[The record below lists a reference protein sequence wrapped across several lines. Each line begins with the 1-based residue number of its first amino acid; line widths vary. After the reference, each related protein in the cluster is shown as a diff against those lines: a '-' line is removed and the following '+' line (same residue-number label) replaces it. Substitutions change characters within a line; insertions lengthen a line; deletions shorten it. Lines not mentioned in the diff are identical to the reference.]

1 MKLFFRII
9 LAFISI
15 SINAQSSDVKFGK
28 VSMEE
33 VTDIEH
39 DIDKESDAAILFQK
53 ERLVYDYNPSKGFN
67 YSRKVHYRIKIYK
80 KSGLSWS
87 TITVPLYNNGALN
100 QKIYGVEGFTFNV
113 QNNEIVKDKLKK
125 DGVFTQ
131 NVNKYEDKVSI
142 TLPNVKE
149 GSIIDIEYEIASDF
163 VGSIAPFVI
172 QYGIPVN
179 QVDIKVEV
187 PEFFNF
193 KKNVRGFYPIN
204 IEELTEKKRINF
216 QYRTE
221 KIVNSFGNNGAKAN
235 SAIERGNL
243 EYFETDYSII
253 ANNIPAFKE
262 EQYTDNIEN
271 YRSAVVFELE
281 STKFPSEGYR
291 MYSQSWGDV
300 ANVIYKY
307 DDFGGE
313 LNSDKAFR
321 KKIDVLISKY
331 ADKAELAASI
341 YNFVKEK
348 IVWDGYYGY
357 GCENGFEKT
366 IEEQKGNVA
375 DINLMLTAMLRY
387 AGFEANPVLVSTK
400 KHGIPLF
407 PTTNGF
413 NYVIAAIEN
422 NGDYILMDA
431 TNNMLAVNELPNRA
445 INWYGRLVRED
456 GTSASIDLSPKKSS
470 SKTIFMNVK
479 LQEDGLVNGNMRTSL
494 TDNLAYDYRDANS
507 AKSVDEIK
515 DEKSES
521 LTYTEILNL
530 EVKNLN
536 VPGMP
541 MVETISF
548 ENENGLERI
557 GEKIYLDPMLFLA
570 IKENPFKMDNREYP
584 IDFVYPRTE
593 KINISLNIPEGYKV
607 EYLPENLAIGLPEGR
622 GIYNFTI
629 KENGNI
635 IQLVSSYEI
644 KYAMFSPNYYTA
656 VKEFYNQIVQ
666 KQSEKVIMTKI

>member
-1 MKLFFRII
+1 MKLHITFI

-15 SINAQSSDVKFGK
+15 SINAQTNDIKFGK

-33 VTDIEH
+33 VAQKEH
-39 DIDKESDAAILFQK
+39 NLDKEADAAILFQK

-67 YSRKVHYRIKIYK
+67 YSRKVHYRIKVYK

-87 TITVPLYNNGALN
+87 TITVPLYNNGALS
-100 QKIYGVEGFTFNV
+100 QKIYGVEGLTFNV
-113 QNNEIVKDKLKK
+113 QGNEIVKDKLKK

-142 TLPNVKE
+142 TMPNVKE

-163 VGSIAPFVI
+163 VGSIAPFVV

-179 QVDIKVEV
+179 LVDIKVEI
-187 PEFFNF
+187 PEYFNY
-193 KKNVRGFYPIN
+193 KKNVRGFYPVQIG
-204 IEELTEKKRINF
+204 EVTEKKRLNF

-221 KIVNSFGNNGAKAN
+221 KIVNSFGNNGAVAN
-235 SAIERGNL
+235 SAVERGKL
-243 EYFETDYSII
+243 EYFETDYIII
-253 ANNIPAFKE
+253 ADNIPAFKE

-271 YRSAVVFELE
+271 YSSAIVFELE
-281 STKFPSEGYR
+281 STKFPNEGYR
-291 MYSQSWGDV
+291 MYSQTWGDV

-313 LNSDKAFR
+313 LSKNKVFR
-321 KKIDVLISKY
+321 KDIDVLISKY

-357 GCENGFEKT
+357 GCENGFDKT

-387 AGFEANPVLVSTK
+387 AGFKANPVLVSTK

-407 PTTNGF
+407 PTTSGF
-413 NYVIAAIEN
+413 NYVISAIEN
-422 NGDYILMDA
+422 GGDYILLDA

-456 GTSASIDLSPKKSS
+456 GSSLSIDLSPKKSS
-470 SKTIFMNVK
+470 SKTIFMNLQ

-494 TDNLAYDYRDANS
+494 TDNLAYDYRDTNS
-507 AKSVDEIK
+507 SKSVEKIK
-515 DEKSES
+515 NEKSEV

-536 VPGMP
+536 VPGLP
-541 MVETISF
+541 IVETISF

-557 GEKIYLDPMLFLA
+557 GEKIYVDPMLFLA
-570 IKENPFKMDNREYP
+570 IKENPFKMEKREYP
-584 IDFVYPRTE
+584 IDFIFPRTE
-593 KINISLNIPEGYKV
+593 KINVTLNIPDVYKV
-607 EYLPENLAIGLPEGR
+607 EYLPENLAIGLPEDK
-622 GIYNFTI
+622 GIYNFTM
-629 KENGNI
+629 KENGNT

-644 KYAMFSPNYYTA
+644 KTAMFSPNYYTA
-656 VKEFYNQIVQ
+656 IKEFFNQIVK
-666 KQSEKVIMTKI
+666 KQTEKVVLTKI

>member
-1 MKLFFRII
+1 MKLHFTFI

-15 SINAQSSDVKFGK
+15 SINAQTNDIKFGK

-33 VTDIEH
+33 VAQKEH
-39 DIDKESDAAILFQK
+39 NLDKEADAAILFKK

-67 YSRKVHYRIKIYK
+67 YSRKVHYRIKVYK

-87 TITVPLYNNGALN
+87 TITVPLYNNGALS
-100 QKIYGVEGFTFNV
+100 QKIYGVEGLTFNV
-113 QNNEIVKDKLKK
+113 QGNEIVKDKLKK

-142 TLPNVKE
+142 TMPNVKE

-163 VGSIAPFVI
+163 VGSIAPFVV

-179 QVDIKVEV
+179 LVDIKVEI
-187 PEFFNF
+187 PEYFNY
-193 KKNVRGFYPIN
+193 KKNVRGFYPVQIG
-204 IEELTEKKRINF
+204 EVTEKKRLNF

-221 KIVNSFGNNGAKAN
+221 KIVNSFGNNGAVAN
-235 SAIERGNL
+235 SAVERGKL
-243 EYFETDYSII
+243 EYFETDYII
-253 ANNIPAFKE
+253 ISDNIPAFKE

-271 YRSAVVFELE
+271 YRSAIVFELE

-291 MYSQSWGDV
+291 MYSQTWGDV

-313 LNSDKAFR
+313 LSKNKVFR
-321 KKIDVLISKY
+321 KDIDVLISKY

-387 AGFEANPVLVSTK
+387 AGFKANPVLVSTK
-400 KHGIPLF
+400 NHGVPLF
-407 PTTNGF
+407 PTTSGF
-413 NYVIAAIEN
+413 NYVISAIEN
-422 NGDYILMDA
+422 GGDYILLDA

-456 GTSASIDLSPKKSS
+456 GSSVSIDLSPKKLS
-470 SKTIFMNVK
+470 SKTIFMNVQLK
-479 LQEDGLVNGNMRTSL
+479 EDGLVNGNMRTSL
-494 TDNLAYDYRDANS
+494 TDNLAYDYRDVNS
-507 AKSVDEIK
+507 RKSIEEIK
-515 DEKSES
+515 DEKSEL

-536 VPGMP
+536 VPGLP

-557 GEKIYLDPMLFLA
+557 GEKIYVDPMLFLA
-570 IKENPFKMDNREYP
+570 IKENPFKMEKREYP
-584 IDFVYPRTE
+584 IDFIFPRAE

-607 EYLPENLAIGLPEGR
+607 EYLPENLAIGLPEGK
-622 GIYNFTI
+622 GIYNFTM
-629 KENGNI
+629 KENGNN

-644 KYAMFSPNYYTA
+644 KNAMFSPNYYTA
-656 VKEFYNQIVQ
+656 IKEFYNQIVQ
-666 KQSEKVIMTKI
+666 KQTEKVVLTKI

>member
-1 MKLFFRII
+1 MKLHITII
-9 LAFISI
+9 LALCSFFV
-15 SINAQSSDVKFGK
+15 NAQSSEVKFGK
-28 VSMEE
+28 VSMDE
-33 VTDIEH
+33 VRQKEH
-39 DIDKESDAAILFQK
+39 SLDKEADAAILFQK
-53 ERLVYDYNPSKGFN
+53 ERLVYDYNPEKGFN

-87 TITVPLYNNGALN
+87 TITVPLRNNGALK
-100 QKIYGVEGFTFNV
+100 QKIYGVEGLTFNI
-113 QNNEIVKDKLKK
+113 QNNKIVKDKLKK

-131 NVNKYEDKVSI
+131 NINKYEDKVSI

-163 VGSIAPFVI
+163 VGSIAPFVV

-179 QVDIKVEV
+179 LVDIKVEI
-187 PEFFNF
+187 PEYFNY
-193 KKNVRGFYPIN
+193 KKNTRGFYPVKIG
-204 IEELTEKKRINF
+204 EVTEKKKIDF
-216 QYRTE
+216 QYREERDT
-221 KIVNSFGNNGAKAN
+221 KAFLGGGEQ
-235 SAIERGNL
+235 SQGIRRGNL
-243 EYFETDYSII
+243 EYFETDYSIT

-271 YRSAVVFELE
+271 YRSAIVFELE

-291 MYSQSWGDV
+291 MYSQTWGDV

-313 LNSDKAFR
+313 LSKDKVFR
-321 KKIDVLISKY
+321 KDIDILISKY
-331 ADKAELAASI
+331 TDKAEPAASI
-341 YNFVKEK
+341 YNYVKEK
-348 IVWDGYYGY
+348 IVWDGYYGF

-366 IEEQKGNVA
+366 LEEQKGNVA
-375 DINLMLTAMLRY
+375 DINLMLTSMLRY
-387 AGFEANPVLVSTK
+387 AGFKANPVLVSTK

-422 NGDYILMDA
+422 DGDYILLDA

-456 GTSASIDLSPKKSS
+456 GTSTSIDLSPKKIS

-494 TDNLAYDYRDANS
+494 TDNLAYDYRDTNGS
-507 AKSVDEIK
+507 KSIEDIK
-515 DEKSES
+515 EEKSEL

-536 VPGMP
+536 VPGLS

-557 GEKIYLDPMLFLA
+557 GEKIYVDPMLFLA
-570 IKENPFKMDNREYP
+570 IKENPFKMEKREYP
-584 IDFVYPRTE
+584 IDFIFPRAE

-607 EYLPENLAIGLPEGR
+607 EYLPENLAIGLPEGK
-622 GIYNFTI
+622 GIYNFTM
-629 KENGNI
+629 KENGNN

-644 KYAMFSPNYYTA
+644 KNAMFSPDYYTSI
-656 VKEFYNQIVQ
+656 KEFYNQIVQ
-666 KQSEKVIMTKI
+666 KQTEKVVLTKI

>member
-1 MKLFFRII
+1 MKLQFTII
-9 LAFISI
+9 IVFISI
-15 SINAQSSDVKFGK
+15 FINAQTNDIKFGK

-33 VTDIEH
+33 VGQKEH
-39 DIDKESDAAILFQK
+39 NLDKEAGAAFLFKK

-67 YSRKVHYRIKIYK
+67 YSRKVHYRIKVYK

-87 TITVPLYNNGALN
+87 TITVPLYNNGALS
-100 QKIYGVEGFTFNV
+100 QKIYGIEGLTYNV
-113 QNNEIVKDKLKK
+113 QGNEIVKDKLKK

-131 NVNKYEDKVSI
+131 NINKYEDKVSI
-142 TLPNVKE
+142 TMPNVKE
-149 GSIIDIEYEIASDF
+149 GSVIDIEYEIASDF
-163 VGSIAPFVI
+163 VGFIAPFVI

-179 QVDIKVEV
+179 QVDIKVEI
-187 PEFFNF
+187 PEYFNF
-193 KKNVRGFYPIN
+193 KKNVRGFYPIQ
-204 IEELTEKKRINF
+204 IGEVTEKKKIDF
-216 QYRTE
+216 QYRQERDT
-221 KIVNSFGNNGAKAN
+221 KALFGGGEQ
-235 SAIERGNL
+235 SEGIRRGDL
-243 EYFETDYSII
+243 VYFETDYNITAI
-253 ANNIPAFKE
+253 NIPAFKE

-271 YRSAVVFELE
+271 YRSAIVFELE

-291 MYSQSWGDV
+291 MYSQTWGDV

-313 LNSDKAFR
+313 LSKNKVFR
-321 KKIDVLISKY
+321 KEIDVLISKY

-357 GCENGFEKT
+357 GCDNGFEKT
-366 IEEQKGNVA
+366 LEEQKGNVA

-422 NGDYILMDA
+422 NGDYILLDA
-431 TNNMLAVNELPNRA
+431 TNNMLTVNELPNRA

-456 GTSASIDLSPKKSS
+456 GSSVSIDLSPKKSS

-494 TDNLAYDYRDANS
+494 TDNLAYVYRDANS
-507 AKSVDEIK
+507 IKNIEEIK
-515 DEKSES
+515 DEKSEL

-536 VPGMP
+536 VPGLP

-557 GEKIYLDPMLFLA
+557 GEKIYVDPMLFLA
-570 IKENPFKMDNREYP
+570 IKENPFKMEKREYP
-584 IDFVYPRTE
+584 IDFVFPRTE
-593 KINISLNIPEGYKV
+593 KINISLKIPEGYKV

-622 GIYNFTI
+622 GIYNFI
-629 KENGNI
+629 MKENGNI

-666 KQSEKVIMTKI
+666 KQSEKIILTKI

>member
-1 MKLFFRII
+1 MKLHITI
-9 LAFISI
+9 LLVFISI
-15 SINAQSSDVKFGK
+15 SINAQTSDIKFGK

-33 VTDIEH
+33 ISQMEH
-39 DIDKESDAAILFQK
+39 NFDKDADAAILFQK

-67 YSRKVHYRIKIYK
+67 YSRKIHYRIKVYK

-87 TITVPLYNNGALN
+87 TITVPLYNNGALG
-100 QKIYGVEGFTFNV
+100 QKIYGVEGLTFNF
-113 QNNEIVKDKLKK
+113 QGNEIVKDKLKK

-142 TLPNVKE
+142 TMPNVKE

-163 VGSIAPFVI
+163 VGSIAPFVV

-179 QVDIKVEV
+179 YVDIKVEI
-187 PEFFNF
+187 PEYFNF
-193 KKNVRGFYPIN
+193 KKNVKGFYPVN
-204 IEELTEKKRINF
+204 IEESIESKRVNF
-216 QYRTE
+216 QYKKLKRT
-221 KIVNSFGNNGAKAN
+221 KSLGNNGAIEN
-235 SAIERGNL
+235 STIERGSIN
-243 EYFETDYSII
+243 YIKTDYTII

-262 EQYTDNIEN
+262 EQYTDNIDN

-281 STKFPSEGYR
+281 STKFPNEGYR
-291 MYSQSWGDV
+291 MYSRTWKDV

-313 LNSDKAFR
+313 LSRDKVFR
-321 KKIDVLISKY
+321 QEIDVLISKY
-331 ADKAELAASI
+331 TDKAELAASI
-341 YNFVKEK
+341 YNYVKEK

-387 AGFEANPVLVSTK
+387 AGFKANPVLVSTK

-422 NGDYILMDA
+422 NGDYILLDA

-456 GTSASIDLSPKKSS
+456 GSSVSIDLSPKKLS
-470 SKTIFMNVK
+470 SKTIFMNVQLK
-479 LQEDGLVNGNMRTSL
+479 EDGLVNGNMRTSL

-521 LTYTEILNL
+521 LTYTEIKNFD
-530 EVKNLN
+530 VKNLH

-622 GIYNFTI
+622 GIYNFTM

-666 KQSEKVIMTKI
+666 KHSEKVILTKI